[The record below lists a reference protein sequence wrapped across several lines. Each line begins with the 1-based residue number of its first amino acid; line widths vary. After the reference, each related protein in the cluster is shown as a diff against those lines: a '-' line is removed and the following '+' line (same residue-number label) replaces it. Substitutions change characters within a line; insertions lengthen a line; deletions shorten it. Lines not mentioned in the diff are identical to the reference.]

1 METAPAPEASL
12 DAPIMRTRKT
22 PKEVDNF
29 CAVAK
34 QQGKNFII
42 HGIRKSFLDNHP
54 QHAGSISTTGN
65 EVLTLVI
72 NDGHVAC
79 LSTRSACEE
88 SITAASLDFVLLTLE
103 NGHLLPGLTAFTDSL
118 GIKEISTEKDTGN
131 GVVKTADAKDPSTT
145 VDYAKYGVFLDG
157 KGFARARLGGVTR
170 AITPPEPPA
179 GLIRGVSTAI
189 RTSGTKSILDGGIVL
204 GEVGLHVVI
213 GQTSRETGS
222 VSMAIKRLRGI
233 LDEHRN
239 KGNES
244 ALGLVAEGRLPLII
258 SVESS
263 VRNLHSTR

>member
-1 METAPAPEASL
+1 METATAAETTL
-12 DAPIMRTRKT
+12 DAPIMRTRKA
-22 PKEVDNF
+22 PKDVDDF

-34 QQGKNFII
+34 QQGRNFII

-65 EVLTLVI
+65 EILTLVI

-88 SITAASLDFVLLTLE
+88 SITAASVDSISLTLE

-118 GIKEISTEKDTGN
+118 GIKEISTEEDTGN
-131 GVVKTADAKDPSTT
+131 GVVKPADAKDPSAT

-157 KGFARARLGGVTR
+157 KAFARARLGGVTR
-170 AITPPEPPA
+170 AITPPELPA
-179 GLIRGVSTAI
+179 GLIQGVSTAI
-189 RTSGTKSILDGGIVL
+189 RTSGTKSILDGGIIL

-222 VSMAIKRLRGI
+222 VSMAIQRLRGI

-244 ALGLVAEGRLPLII
+244 AFGLVAEGRLPLII

-263 VRNLHSTR
+263 VRNLHST